1 MELQYDAIMGFGG
14 EAMKCNVHFHFL
26 SGLVLFYTNALK
38 KIVRIRIKGERTVI
52 ESSQLTVQAYC
63 FLVFRLDFLLFDE
76 FSTYIK
82 KSGNLKKKL
91 YRFDRF

>member
-52 ESSQLTVQAYC
+52 ES
-63 FLVFRLDFLLFDE
+63 
-76 FSTYIK
+76 
-82 KSGNLKKKL
+82 
-91 YRFDRF
+91 